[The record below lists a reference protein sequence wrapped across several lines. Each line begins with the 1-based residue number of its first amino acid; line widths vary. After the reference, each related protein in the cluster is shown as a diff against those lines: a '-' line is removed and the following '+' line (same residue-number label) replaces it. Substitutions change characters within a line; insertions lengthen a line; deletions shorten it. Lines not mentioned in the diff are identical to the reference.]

1 VKFQKVVVH
10 SVENWEAD
18 VVEALVSTG
27 DRMDY
32 HHHARLTVHS
42 REQLARKVL
51 ERRLSLR
58 EAAAECGLSRQSAAK
73 WVRRYR
79 EQGRAGLADRS
90 SRPHRSPRRT
100 ASELTVQVEAL
111 RRQRWTGV
119 RIAQATGLSRATVSR
134 ILVRLGLNKVKMLE
148 PVRPV
153 VRYERSAAGD
163 LLHIDI
169 KKLARIHKPGHR
181 ITGNPQDETRG
192 AGWEFLYV
200 AVDDHS
206 RIAYVAMMPDEKA
219 VSAAEFLR
227 RAVAYFARLG
237 IAIRRVMT
245 DNGPCFCSDRF
256 RDTCQ
261 RFQMR
266 HIRTRIYTPQTNG
279 KAERFIQTAIREW
292 AYHRLYRNSEERKQH
307 LFPWIHDYN
316 WHRPHASLN
325 QSTPISRSG
334 LNVNNLLR
342 HHS

>member
-1 VKFQKVVVH
+1 
-10 SVENWEAD
+10 
-18 VVEALVSTG
+18 
-27 DRMDY
+27 MDY
-32 HHHARLTVHS
+32 HHHARLTIYS
-42 REQLARKVL
+42 REQLARDVM
-51 ERRLSLR
+51 EGRLSLR
-58 EAAAECGLSRQSAAK
+58 EAAAECRLSRQSAAK

-79 EQGRAGLADRS
+79 ELGKAGIADRS
-90 SRPHRSPRRT
+90 SRPHRSPRRIP
-100 ASELTVQVEAL
+100 SELAGIVELL

-134 ILVRLGLNKVKMLE
+134 ILVRLKLNKMAMLE

-153 VRYERSAAGD
+153 VRYERAAAGD
-163 LLHIDI
+163 LLHVDI

-206 RIAYVAMMPDEKA
+206 RMAYVAMMPDEKA
-219 VSAAEFLR
+219 TSAAEFLSQ
-227 RAVAYFARLG
+227 AVAFFARHG
-237 IAIRRVMT
+237 IRVQQVMT
-245 DNGPCFCSDRF
+245 DNGPCFCSDRW

-261 RFQMR
+261 SLRMR

-292 AYHRLYRNSEERKQH
+292 AYVRLYQNSEERKQH
-307 LFPWIHDYN
+307 LPGWIHEYN

-325 QSTPISRSG
+325 QLPPISRSG
-334 LNVNNLLR
+334 LDDNNLLR
-342 HHS
+342 HHI

>member
-1 VKFQKVVVH
+1 
-10 SVENWEAD
+10 
-18 VVEALVSTG
+18 
-27 DRMDY
+27 MDY
-32 HHHARLTVHS
+32 HHHARLTIHS
-42 REQLARKVL
+42 RELLAKKVL

-58 EAAAECGLSRQSAAK
+58 EAAAECGLSRQSASK
-73 WVRRYR
+73 WVARFRC
-79 EQGRAGLADRS
+79 EGRAGLVDRS
-90 SRPHRSPRRT
+90 SRPLRSPRT
-100 ASELTVQVEAL
+100 TSAALVQQVEQL

-134 ILVRLGLNKVKMLE
+134 ILVRLNLNKVKMLE
-148 PVRPV
+148 PAKPV
-153 VRYERSAAGD
+153 VRYERQAPGE
-163 LLHIDI
+163 LIHIDI

-200 AVDDHS
+200 AIDDHS
-206 RIAYVAMMPDEKA
+206 RMAYVAMMPDEKA

-227 RAVAYFARLG
+227 QAVVYFQRLG
-237 IAIRRVMT
+237 IRAQRIMT

-256 RDTCQ
+256 RDACQ
-261 RFQMR
+261 RLQMR

-292 AYHRLYRNSEERKQH
+292 AYARLYQNSEDRKQH

-325 QSTPISRSG
+325 QLPPISRSG
-334 LNVNNLLR
+334 LDVNNLVR
-342 HHS
+342 HHI